1 MSEDQQ
7 LGVRPH
13 PLQVLVR
20 ARLAELGLSYEGAAA
35 RSSGL
40 VSHGTLHKLAAG
52 LHKGRL
58 REGTIQGVAL
68 ALDVPQSTVRRAI
81 PVAVEPREGPFVLPP
96 RAAQL
101 TPRDRRRVLDY
112 VDRLLANMRT
122 TDPGDDAV
130 T

>member
-1 MSEDQQ
+1 MSEDLQIGPQ
-7 LGVRPH
+7 LR

-52 LHKGRL
+52 RHKGRL

-68 ALDVPQSTVRRAI
+68 ALDLPQSTVRQTI
-81 PVAVEPREGPFVLPP
+81 PVAVAPRERPFVLPP

-101 TPRDRRRVLDY
+101 SPRERRRVLDY
-112 VDRLLANMRT
+112 MDRLLANMRT
-122 TDPGDDAV
+122 TDRDD
-130 T
+130 TTR